1 MTPIDGLTVLTAAEM
16 RAAEQASGVDEATLM
31 DRAGAAIGEAVR
43 RMGGGQEVLVLCGP
57 GNNGGDGYV
66 AASALKRA
74 GIQVRVA
81 ALSEPRTD
89 VAQRA
94 RAGWDGAIEPF
105 AEARAAP
112 VLLDALF
119 GTGLSRGLDE
129 GVVTTLHGLSADAAL
144 AIAVDLPSG
153 VATDNGALLSAHPGV
168 SLTLALGAP
177 KPAHLLLPAAPL
189 CGTVRVLDIG
199 IAAGSQASVLPGPL
213 LRTPP
218 IDAHKFS
225 RGMVAVIAGRM
236 PGASALAATAA
247 ARVAGYVLLIG
258 SATDRLPHAI
268 VRRRWAEDA
277 LSDPRVGAVVIGP
290 GLGRDDEGQAKL
302 EAALA
307 SDHALV
313 VDGDALRLLDPARL
327 RSRAAPAILTP
338 HEGEFA
344 HLFPD
349 AQGSK
354 IDRARAA
361 AEGSGATVVLKGP
374 DTVIAAPTGEV
385 RLAARHVPWLATAGS
400 GDVLAG
406 LTGALLAG
414 PDTTAL
420 AAASS
425 AVWLHTEAARIAGPA
440 LIADDL
446 TLALPAAIAQA
457 GA

>member
-1 MTPIDGLTVLTAAEM
+1 MIPIDGLTVLTAAEM
-16 RAAEQASGVDEATLM
+16 RAAEQASGVDDATLM
-31 DRAGAAIGEAVR
+31 DRAGAAIAEAVR
-43 RMGGGQEVLVLCGP
+43 RIGGGQEVLILCGP

-89 VAQRA
+89 VARRA
-94 RAGWDGAIEPF
+94 RAGWDGPIESL

-112 VLLDALF
+112 MLLDALF

-129 GVVTTLHGLSADAAL
+129 AVVATLHALSAKAAL
-144 AIAVDLPSG
+144 LIAVDLPSG
-153 VATDNGALLSAHPGV
+153 VATDNGALLSAYPGAA
-168 SLTLALGAP
+168 LTLALGAP
-177 KPAHLLLPAAPL
+177 KPAHLLLPAAPV

-199 IAAGSQASVLPGPL
+199 VAARSQASVLPVPS
-213 LRTPP
+213 LRTPA

-258 SATDRLPHAI
+258 GATDRLPHAI

-277 LSDPRVGAVVIGP
+277 LSDPRIGAVVIGP
-290 GLGRDDEGQAKL
+290 GLGRDEEARAKL
-302 EAALA
+302 DAVLA

-313 VDGDALRLLDPARL
+313 IDGDALRLLDPARL

-349 AQGSK
+349 LQGSK

-374 DTVIAAPTGEV
+374 DTVVAAPTGEV
-385 RLAARHVPWLATAGS
+385 RLAARRVPWLATAGS

-414 PDTTAL
+414 PDMTAL
-420 AAASS
+420 AAGSS
-425 AVWLHTEAARIAGPA
+425 AVWLHTEAARVAGRA

>member
-1 MTPIDGLTVLTAAEM
+1 M
-16 RAAEQASGVDEATLM
+16 RTAEQASGVDEAALM
-31 DRAGAAIGEAVR
+31 DRAGAAIAEVVR
-43 RMGGGQEVLVLCGP
+43 RIGGGQEVLVLCGP

-66 AASALKRA
+66 AASALRQA
-74 GIQVRVA
+74 GIPVRVA
-81 ALSEPRTD
+81 ALSDPRTD
-89 VAQRA
+89 LARRA
-94 RAGWDGAIEPF
+94 RAGWAGPVEPI
-105 AEARAAP
+105 AEASAAP

-129 GVVTTLHGLSADAAL
+129 PVVESLHALSIRAVL
-144 AIAVDLPSG
+144 TIAVDLPSG
-153 VATDNGALLSAHPGV
+153 VATDSGALLSAYPGAA
-168 SLTLALGAP
+168 LTLALGAP

-199 IAAGSQASVLPGPL
+199 IAARSQASVLPVAS
-213 LRTPP
+213 LRSPAV
-218 IDAHKFS
+218 DAHKFS
-225 RGMVAVIAGRM
+225 RGMVAVVAGRM
-236 PGASALAATAA
+236 PGASALAASAA

-268 VRRRWAEDA
+268 VRRRWAEDG
-277 LSDPRVGAVVIGP
+277 LFDPRIGAVVIGP
-290 GLGRDDEGQAKL
+290 GLGPDEEARAKL
-302 EAALA
+302 NAALA

-313 VDGDALRLLDPARL
+313 IDGDALRLLDPARL
-327 RSRAAPAILTP
+327 RSRASPAILTP

-349 AQGSK
+349 VKGSK
-354 IDRARAA
+354 IDRARTAA
-361 AEGSGATVVLKGP
+361 GESGATVVLKGP
-374 DTVIAAPTGEV
+374 DTIIAAPTGEV

-440 LIADDL
+440 LTADDL